1 MNLEG
6 DIGFCHRRHHAA
18 AEADVALSVACQA
31 WHHAVGLFFCWG
43 CRQRAEICGK
53 QRGDRVGRE
62 IACDDILPIGGIGY
76 LLRIEA
82 QGVVV
87 VESVEVGAVYAAKV
101 GMGRAI
107 ECCADRI
114 GERGFGIVGAVV
126 ERCFEVVKPQGENIR
141 VASHAL
147 HFKIYKLEQLLDFVN
162 ARLSFYHR
170 GIRCECRRQIYFCVA
185 ELFIQVARGKRAYAA
200 YVGKCV
206 GIKGVDISAVGQH

>member
-1 MNLEG
+1 MEIVEFARRVVHSRAVCASGIGTQPLEVDFLEHGSQCLHCHFIHHGVGAVNLEG

-87 VESVEVGAVYAAKV
+87 VESVEVGAV
-101 GMGRAI
+101 
-107 ECCADRI
+107 
-114 GERGFGIVGAVV
+114 
-126 ERCFEVVKPQGENIR
+126 
-141 VASHAL
+141 
-147 HFKIYKLEQLLDFVN
+147 
-162 ARLSFYHR
+162 
-170 GIRCECRRQIYFCVA
+170 
-185 ELFIQVARGKRAYAA
+185 
-200 YVGKCV
+200 
-206 GIKGVDISAVGQH
+206 